1 MTLMTGSTESTVS
14 EEGQSSDETAVASW
28 TDSLSDDYKA
38 HKSLETFKS
47 VDDLAKSYIHAQG
60 LIGKDRAIIPTA
72 SSTAEE
78 VAEFYGKMGMP
89 SPEEYKVEGVSD
101 ELKAA
106 FLKHNI
112 LPSQAAGLKEVFDG
126 LLSAED
132 TSDADY
138 DAAVQ
143 ADIEALKEEW
153 GDSFEGNLNRAREAF
168 KLFGDEDT
176 AKYLADTGLGND
188 TTIIK
193 MFSAVGAKLG
203 GEDTFKGKANS
214 DMTKDAAKA
223 RINTLYA
230 DTAGP
235 LYDKSNAKHM
245 DTLKELEALSMIA
258 NS

>member
-1 MTLMTGSTESTVS
+1 MTLITGSETPDSS
-14 EEGQSSDETAVASW
+14 GEGQSSEEVVTSW
-28 TDSLSDDYKA
+28 TDSLNDDYKG
-38 HKSLETFKS
+38 HKALETFKD
-47 VDDLAKSYIHAQG
+47 VNDLAKSYIHAQG
-60 LIGKDRAIIPTA
+60 MVGKEKVIIPTD
-72 SSTAEE
+72 SSTPEE

-89 SPEEYKVEGVSD
+89 TPEEYKVEGASED
-101 ELKAA
+101 LTAA

-126 LLSAED
+126 LIAAQD

-143 ADIEALKEEW
+143 EEMEALKEEW
-153 GDSFEGNLNRAREAF
+153 GESFDGNMERAQQAF
-168 KLFGDEDT
+168 KVFGNDDV
-176 AKYLADTGLGND
+176 AKYLVDTGLGND
-188 TTIIK
+188 PQLLK
-193 MFSAVGAKLG
+193 LFSNIGAKLG
-203 GEDTFKGKANS
+203 GEDTFKGQAKP

-235 LYDKSNAKHM
+235 LYDKSSPKHM
-245 DTLKELEALSMIA
+245 DAMKELEALSLIA